1 MGSFVPL
8 SSTMQIPALLSL
20 LLIPLALADSPSHR
34 PVFTAFHHNPAPTYQ
49 VPTTPPPTPA
59 PVYHAPTPAP
69 TYHEPAPT
77 YQEPEPAYHAPAPA
91 YHAPAPTYHAPEC
104 SVEDEVLA
112 AEVCTPT
119 LAKKCT
125 KEYLAKLA
133 IVKKEQCVSVSR
145 TVCTE
150 SYVKVDNEICTYSY
164 SPKTE

>member
-1 MGSFVPL
+1 MGINAEYMGSFVPL

-59 PVYHAPTPAP
+59 PVYHAPTTPAP
-69 TYHEPAPT
+69 TYHAP
-77 YQEPEPAYHAPAPA
+77 
-91 YHAPAPTYHAPEC
+91 APAPTYHAPEC

-119 LAKKCT
+119 LAKKC
-125 KEYLAKLA
+125 
-133 IVKKEQCVSVSR
+133 
-145 TVCTE
+145 
-150 SYVKVDNEICTYSY
+150 
-164 SPKTE
+164 